1 MHYQMGL
8 TVDSHESNAA
18 EWDVDDLCLI
28 DDGELLDRRQGY
40 PVFSVSA
47 SRILFV
53 DQQRR
58 DQLVR
63 DGIRT
68 IKLLDRLE

>member
-1 MHYQMGL
+1 MHHQMGL
-8 TVDSHESNAA
+8 AVESRESHDA
-18 EWDVDDLCLI
+18 EWDVNDLCLI
-28 DDGELLDRRQGY
+28 EDEELLEQRHGY
-40 PVFSVSA
+40 PVFSLSTN
-47 SRILFV
+47 RILFV